1 MPIDFRERFVKEDN
15 AETKQP
21 SICRVISAYQSAYP
35 DPLVIKVGEELTVG
49 EKESEWS
56 GWVWCTNQN
65 GKGGWVPKKYVKHK
79 GDIWV
84 ARFDYDATE
93 LSVDIGE
100 ELIMG
105 YEESGWIWCANQ
117 QGQHGWVPADHLEI
131 LGEGS
136 KQ

>member
-1 MPIDFRERFVKEDN
+1 MKEDN
-15 AETKQP
+15 VEIKSP
-21 SICRVISAYQSAYP
+21 SICRVISVYQSAYP
-35 DPLVIKVGEELTVG
+35 DPLVIKAGEELIVG
-49 EKESEWS
+49 KKESEWS

-65 GKGGWVPKKYVKHK
+65 GKSGWVPKKYVAHK
-79 GDIWV
+79 GYIWV

-105 YEESGWIWCANQ
+105 YEESGWIWCTDQ
-117 QGQHGWVPADHLEI
+117 QGRHGWVPADHLEI

>member
-1 MPIDFRERFVKEDN
+1 MEEAKHSPIY
-15 AETKQP
+15 
-21 SICRVISAYQSAYP
+21 RVVAAHKSDVL
-35 DPLVIKVGEELTVG
+35 DPLLVKTG
-49 EKESEWS
+49 EKLKVEAKQTVWS
-56 GWVWCTNQN
+56 GWLWCTNQSDQS
-65 GKGGWVPKKYVKHK
+65 GWMPENYLVRQ
-79 GDIWV
+79 GNTGI
-84 ARFDYDATE
+84 ARQDYDATE